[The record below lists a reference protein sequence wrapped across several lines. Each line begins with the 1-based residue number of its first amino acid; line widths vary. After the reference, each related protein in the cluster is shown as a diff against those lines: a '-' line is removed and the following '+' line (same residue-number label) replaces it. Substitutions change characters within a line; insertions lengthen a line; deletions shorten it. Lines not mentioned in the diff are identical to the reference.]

1 LAVPELRVLRPDNAW
16 SWQDLAQGFAPFV
29 ECCHPKYAGD
39 DADAWA
45 AQALEAYAH
54 SQLLTALRAGP
65 WGQQQINQVMTRLLR
80 KSPGVWYNGRP
91 VMVTSNDYGL
101 NLLNGD
107 IGITLMHPSD
117 GRLRVVFAAPKTETN
132 PTGVRWILPSRLDAV
147 ETVYAMTVHKS
158 QGSEFNHAVLVLPD
172 RPTPVLTK
180 ELIYTGITRAKS
192 NLTLV
197 IPSAA
202 VWDQGVSTR
211 IERLGGL

>member
-1 LAVPELRVLRPDNAW
+1 
-16 SWQDLAQGFAPFV
+16 
-29 ECCHPKYAGD
+29 
-39 DADAWA
+39 
-45 AQALEAYAH
+45 
-54 SQLLTALRAGP
+54 LTALRAGP
-65 WGQQQINQVMTRLLR
+65 GGQQQINQVMTRLLR
-80 KSPGVWYNGRP
+80 KSPGVWFNGRP

-202 VWDQGVSTR
+202 VWDQGVGTR